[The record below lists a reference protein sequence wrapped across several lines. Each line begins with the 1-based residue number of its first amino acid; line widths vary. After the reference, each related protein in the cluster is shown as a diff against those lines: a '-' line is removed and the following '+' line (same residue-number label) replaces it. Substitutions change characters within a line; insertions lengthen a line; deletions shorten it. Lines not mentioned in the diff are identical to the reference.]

1 MGKNQSLTEFQR
13 GMAAQMKIQG
23 FSMRSMA
30 TAIGKSFGAVRNFI
44 KQGDSYATKKV
55 LGDQKL

>member
-1 MGKNQSLTEFQR
+1 MGKYQSLTEFQR
-13 GMAAQMKIQG
+13 GVTTQMKNQG
-23 FSMRSMA
+23 LSMRSIA

-44 KQGDSYATKKV
+44 EQGDSYATKKV